1 MSTDAVHHTE
11 HPDSGSKVIFGFWI
25 FILTDFIVFAALFAT
40 YGVLHNNTYGGLSI
54 KEIVDLPYALLQSLI
69 FLASSLSVGLSIV
82 ALKKQQKK
90 SVFKWLLLSFLLG
103 FTFVGLEYN
112 EFAKIIQYGYSWQ
125 SSGFLSAFFT
135 LVGLQGLHVIIG
147 LLWMIILAVQ
157 VGIKGLHPTMPVKF
171 ACMGLFWD
179 FLNIIWIFIFSMV
192 YLMGAL

>member
-1 MSTDAVHHTE
+1 MSTNAVHHTE